1 LGQFEFGAEHALAAG
16 HFAIVDFVIVASEM
30 EQAMEDKHLDFRGE
44 RMALFRSLT
53 QGSGHADGEVAS
65 DSTRAGAFGGKREH
79 VGGFVF
85 AAELAIELANGC
97 VRCKQD
103 GDLAA

>member
-1 LGQFEFGAEHALAAG
+1 MVVAGQ
-16 HFAIVDFVIVASEM
+16 VQQTVQNQD
-30 EQAMEDKHLDFRGE
+30 LDFRGE
-44 RMALFRSLT
+44 RMALFSLT

-85 AAELAIELANGC
+85 AAELAIELANCG
-97 VRCKQD
+97 VRCEQD
-103 GDLAA
+103 SDLTAQTDGGLVDPRHGHPRARDRR